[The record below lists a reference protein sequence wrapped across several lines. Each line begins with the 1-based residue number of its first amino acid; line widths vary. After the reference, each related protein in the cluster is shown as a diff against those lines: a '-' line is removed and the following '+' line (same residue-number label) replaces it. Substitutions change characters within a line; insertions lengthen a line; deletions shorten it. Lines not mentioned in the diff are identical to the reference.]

1 MNAQDVLAL
10 YDLLRH
16 EGIKCWI
23 VGGWGIDALLGRESR
38 PHKDLDILVLV
49 EDLDSFFVLLEGHGY
64 SLKLLWP
71 GENLW
76 LTAERTGASV
86 DRPTAFVLADSGGH
100 EVDVHVMEFDAAG
113 GPIPLWQTDRV
124 FTADALT
131 GEGYING
138 RAVSCMSVAM
148 QLAAHTGYDLPVSHR
163 QDVQALHQ
171 LAKPS
176 VTE

>member
-16 EGIKCWI
+16 AGIKCWI
-23 VGGWGIDALLGRESR
+23 VGGWDIDALLGRESR

-76 LTAERTGASV
+76 LTAERTGASG
-86 DRPTAFVLADSGGH
+86 DRPTAFVLADSGG
-100 EVDVHVMEFDAAG
+100 
-113 GPIPLWQTDRV
+113 RV

-131 GEGYING
+131 GEGHVSG

-163 QDVQALHQ
+163 QDVQRQPA
-171 LAKPS
+171 
-176 VTE
+176 